1 LKKFY
6 FLFSFSLVFILL
18 SFKPTQNCSKLK
30 NNSFTYTLA
39 GKKVLVKFTENEQ
52 IEYHQNG
59 KYFIKSAVIWGANC
73 EYFLTVKETTLPNY
87 PFKMGTKLHV
97 VITKI
102 KGDKIYYKA
111 SFENRTWEGK
121 FRKVKD

>member
-6 FLFSFSLVFILL
+6 ILFSFSLILL
-18 SFKPTQNCSKLK
+18 SFTPTQDCSILK

-39 GKKVLVKFTENEQ
+39 GEKVLVKFTENEQ

-59 KYFIKSAVIWGANC
+59 KYFIKSAVKWGANC
-73 EYFLTVKETTLPNY
+73 EYFLTIKETTLPNY
-87 PFKMGTKLHV
+87 PFKKGTKLHV

-102 KGDKIYYKA
+102 KGDKIYYK
-111 SFENRTWEGK
+111 STFENRTWEGR
-121 FRKVKD
+121 FRKVKN